1 MILDSNI
8 VIIASKL
15 VQIKLINYLRSNE
28 TSLKTSLL
36 VQVEVL
42 GYDQLKQI
50 EKLFLEK
57 FFNAIE
63 ILPINEAVALKAIE
77 IRQRKPIM
85 LADAIIA
92 ATAIV
97 HNEILFTENV
107 KDYAGIKDLQ
117 VVSIKDILEE

>member
-15 VQIKLINYLRSNE
+15 VQIKLINYLRANE
-28 TSLKTSLL
+28 AALKSSTLT
-36 VQVEVL
+36 QIEVL
-42 GYDQLKQI
+42 GYDQLKQV
-50 EKLFLEK
+50 EKIFLEK

-63 ILPINEAVALKAIE
+63 ILPISEAIAKKSIE
-77 IRQRKPIM
+77 IRQRKPIA

-97 HNEILFTENV
+97 HDDILFTENT
-107 KDYAGIKDLQ
+107 KDYLGIKGLKM
-117 VVSIKDILEE
+117 VSIKDILA

>member
-15 VQIKLINYLRSNE
+15 VQIKLINYLRANE
-28 TSLKTSLL
+28 ATLKSSTLT
-36 VQVEVL
+36 QIEVL
-42 GYDQLKQI
+42 GYDQLKQV
-50 EKLFLEK
+50 EKIFLEK

-63 ILPINEAVALKAIE
+63 ILPISEAIAKKSIE
-77 IRQRKPIM
+77 IRQRKPIA

-97 HNEILFTENV
+97 HDDILFTENT
-107 KDYAGIKDLQ
+107 KDYLGIKGLKM
-117 VVSIKDILEE
+117 VSIKDILVE

>member
-15 VQIKLINYLRSNE
+15 VQIKLINYLRANE
-28 TSLKTSLL
+28 AALKSSTLT
-36 VQVEVL
+36 QIEVL
-42 GYDQLKQI
+42 GYDQLKQV
-50 EKLFLEK
+50 EKIFLEK

-63 ILPINEAVALKAIE
+63 ILPISEAIAKKSIE
-77 IRQRKPIM
+77 IRQRKPIA

-97 HNEILFTENV
+97 HNEILFTENT
-107 KDYAGIKDLQ
+107 KDYLGIKGLKM
-117 VVSIKDILEE
+117 VSIKDILA

>member
-15 VQIKLINYLRSNE
+15 VQIKLINYLRANE
-28 TSLKTSLL
+28 ATLKSSTLT
-36 VQVEVL
+36 QIEVL
-42 GYDQLKQI
+42 GYDQLKQV
-50 EKLFLEK
+50 EKIFLEK

-63 ILPINEAVALKAIE
+63 ILPISEAIAKKSIE
-77 IRQRKPIM
+77 IRQRKPIA

-97 HNEILFTENV
+97 HNEILFTENT
-107 KDYAGIKDLQ
+107 KDYLGIKGLKM
-117 VVSIKDILEE
+117 VSIKDILA